1 VSANADRAAATRR
14 LAARLTARLAAPL
27 LAAAAAACLS
37 VVSAPAAHAAAGAT
51 QMTLAQ
57 ATPGAAVSPVPP
69 VPAPRATTRPA
80 ASPSPSSAI
89 PEVGV
94 RIDSG
99 DPALS
104 RTVVIVLLMTVA
116 SVAPAILLLM
126 TSFVRFSVVLSLAR
140 NALGL
145 QGIPPNQ
152 VLVGLAIAMTLFTMG
167 PIFSKVN
174 AEALQ
179 PAMRGQIP
187 TTEAIGKGFAPLRDY
202 MLDKTDQK
210 DLALFAD
217 IAKQPRPANKEDLPA
232 TTLIPAFV
240 ISELRKA
247 FLIGFIVFVP
257 FLVID
262 LVVSSS
268 LMGLGMMMLPPVVIA
283 LPLKLLL
290 FVLIDGWGLLVRS
303 VVASAAGH

>member
-1 VSANADRAAATRR
+1 VSANADHAAATR
-14 LAARLTARLAAPL
+14 RLTARLAASL
-27 LAAAAAACLS
+27 LALAAAGALS
-37 VVSAPAAHAAAGAT
+37 VASAPAAHAAGGT
-51 QMTLAQ
+51 TSVTLAQ
-57 ATPGAAVSPVPP
+57 AGPGPGA
-69 VPAPRATTRPA
+69 T
-80 ASPSPSSAI
+80 PSPTATPSPGAAI
-89 PEVGV
+89 PEVGI

-104 RTVVIVLLMTVA
+104 RTVVIVLLLTVA

-152 VLVGLAIAMTLFTMG
+152 VLVGLAIAMTLFTMA
-167 PIFSKVN
+167 PVFSKVN
-174 AEALQ
+174 ADALQ
-179 PAMRGQIP
+179 PAMKGEISTSQ
-187 TTEAIGKGFAPLRDY
+187 ALGKGFGPLRDY
-202 MLDKTDQK
+202 MLEKTDQK
-210 DLALFAD
+210 DLALFTD
-217 IAKQPRPANKEDLPA
+217 VSKGPRPAQKEDVPA
-232 TTLIPAFV
+232 TTLVPAFV

-247 FLIGFIVFVP
+247 FLIGFIVFLP

-262 LVVSSS
+262 LVVSSA
-268 LMGLGMMMLPPVVIA
+268 LMGLGMVMLPPIVIS

-303 VVASAAGH
+303 VVASSTGGS